1 MTPFP
6 RDFRDFPVYFVGIK
20 GTGMAAL
27 AELLYRHG
35 AKVNGSDTT
44 EKFYTDEILSRWGIP
59 YIEGFD
65 PSNIPPDTQMVIHS
79 SAYHR
84 KKHPE
89 LIEADKRNI
98 PVLEYSEA
106 LGAISGMFSSCGI
119 TGVHGKTTTTALA
132 GSILKE
138 LPLPV
143 SVLAG
148 SGISTFDG
156 NCTLVRGEKYFV
168 AETCEYRRHF
178 LRFHPDRII
187 VTNIEADHLDYF
199 SGYNDVFSAFLEY
212 TALLPPGGELIY
224 CADDPGASSLA
235 REITRDDLTLIPYGR
250 DAPGEFRISSIEM
263 IPGKISFTLSGWD
276 MEFRLRVPGE
286 HNVLNATAAI
296 ALAVILLRKEGLDP
310 DRTLMEKIRKGLA
323 QFSGGNRRSEI
334 IGETGGVLF
343 MDDYGHH
350 PTEISKTLSGL
361 RDFFPDRRLVVDF
374 MSHTYSRT
382 RGLMEEFSKSFK
394 AADEVIL
401 HHIYPSAREEDDG
414 AGLDEELF
422 EKVSFHHPKV
432 SYFHE
437 IMDAVPYLE
446 ENLKNGDLF
455 ITMGAGD
462 NWTLGKKLYESFK
475 ERFKDK
481 NRKME

>member
-1 MTPFP
+1 
-6 RDFRDFPVYFVGIK
+6 
-20 GTGMAAL
+20 
-27 AELLYRHG
+27 
-35 AKVNGSDTT
+35 
-44 EKFYTDEILSRWGIP
+44 
-59 YIEGFD
+59 
-65 PSNIPPDTQMVIHS
+65 
-79 SAYHR
+79 
-84 KKHPE
+84 
-89 LIEADKRNI
+89 
-98 PVLEYSEA
+98 
-106 LGAISGMFSSCGI
+106 
-119 TGVHGKTTTTALA
+119 
-132 GSILKE
+132 
-138 LPLPV
+138 
-143 SVLAG
+143 
-148 SGISTFDG
+148 
-156 NCTLVRGEKYFV
+156 
-168 AETCEYRRHF
+168 
-178 LRFHPDRII
+178 
-187 VTNIEADHLDYF
+187 
-199 SGYNDVFSAFLEY
+199 
-212 TALLPPGGELIY
+212 
-224 CADDPGASSLA
+224 